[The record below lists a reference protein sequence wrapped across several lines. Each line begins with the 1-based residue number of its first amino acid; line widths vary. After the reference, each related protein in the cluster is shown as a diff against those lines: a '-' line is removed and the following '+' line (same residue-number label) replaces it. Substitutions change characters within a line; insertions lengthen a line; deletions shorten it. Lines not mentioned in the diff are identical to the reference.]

1 MDSELMNVCFFCC
14 TLHDF
19 IFLNSYKKKSHC
31 DCKLEERCSAL
42 KMIKKNPSSGQTAL
56 IQKEK
61 NVCLNIDKSTKH
73 CAGTV
78 LYLGKGSYL
87 FKSVFSK
94 LECDGGSDGEAPSH
108 RIYTVCKPS
117 SSAK

>member
-1 MDSELMNVCFFCC
+1 MFAFSDVHYMILYSLILTKKESLRLLTGREMLSLENDKAEPFVRSDRSHSE
-14 TLHDF
+14 
-19 IFLNSYKKKSHC
+19 
-31 DCKLEERCSAL
+31 R
-42 KMIKKNPSSGQTAL
+42 
-56 IQKEK
+56 K